1 MFENILQKL
10 LNTYDFNSV
19 REFGLSLCPSFKYN
33 LQLPSFSISAVLAVL
48 SKYLGFGPVIV
59 LAMVVAVLVETVS
72 GIAASKKLGK
82 PFESFRFSRCVLK
95 VFIWFTLVFIANA
108 FSLELQGGAGWLDK
122 IGVVFFDIIRLLI
135 LAYFVIEYVV
145 SILENL
151 AVIDGKPKT
160 QFIETIQS
168 VWKSFSTVVK
178 NIFKDK
184 EEDKE

>member
-1 MFENILQKL
+1 MTNFFQKL
-10 LNTYDFNSV
+10 LDTYDFNSM

-33 LQLPSFSISAVLAVL
+33 LQIPSFSISAVLAVL

-59 LAMVVAVLVETVS
+59 FAMAVAVLVETIS
-72 GIAASKKLGK
+72 GIAASKRLGK

-95 VFIWFTLVFIANA
+95 VFIWFTLVYIANA
-108 FSLELQGGAGWLDK
+108 FSLECASRQGWLDQ
-122 IGVVFFDIIRLLI
+122 IGVVFFDVIRLLV

-160 QFIETIQS
+160 QFIEGVQS
-168 VWKSFSTVVK
+168 VWQSFLAVIKSL
-178 NIFKDK
+178 FKAKD
-184 EEDKE
+184 E

>member
-1 MFENILQKL
+1 MLKTFLQRL
-10 LNTYDFNSV
+10 LDTYDFNDL

-33 LQLPSFSISAVLAVL
+33 LQFPSISISAVLAVL

-59 LAMVVAVLVETVS
+59 VAMVVAVLVETIS

-95 VFIWFTLVFIANA
+95 VFIWFTLVYLAHA
-108 FSLELQGGAGWLDK
+108 FSMECAGHAGWLDQ

-160 QFIETIQS
+160 QFIEGVQS
-168 VWKSFSTVVK
+168 VWKSFLTVIK
-178 NIFKDK
+178 SIFNNSEK
-184 EEDKE
+184 EE